1 MSYQKLQANRASL
14 VTPSNTVNIPSLSS
28 ESGTPN
34 RGCVLYI
41 GTGGDLKV
49 LTVGGDEVTFTNF
62 QDGSF
67 LPVQVLRVYST
78 GTTASNIIAL
88 W

>member
-1 MSYQKLQANRASL
+1 MSYQKLQANRASS
-14 VTPSNTVNIPSLSS
+14 VTPSDTVNIPSLSS

-41 GTGGDLKV
+41 GTGGDLNV
-49 LTVGGDEVTFTNF
+49 LTIGGDEVTFTNF

-67 LPVQVLRVYST
+67 LPVQVVRVFET
-78 GTTASNIIAL
+78 DTTASNIIAL

>member
-1 MSYQKLQANRASL
+1 MAYQKLQANRAVS
-14 VTPSNTVNIPSLSS
+14 VTPSNTVNISEGTEAP
-28 ESGTPN
+28 ESGS
-34 RGCVLYI
+34 VLYI

-49 LTVGGDEVTFTNF
+49 LTVGNDEITFTNI

-67 LPVQVLRVYST
+67 LPVQVLRVFST
-78 GTTASNIIAL
+78 GTTATNIIAL

>member
-1 MSYQKLQANRASL
+1 MSYQKLQANRAAA
-14 VTPSNTVNIPSLSS
+14 VTPSNTANIPSLSS
-28 ESGTPN
+28 EAGTPN
-34 RGCVLYI
+34 RGCVLYV
-41 GTGGDLKV
+41 GTKGNLKV

-67 LPVQVLRVYST
+67 LPVQVVRVYST

>member
-1 MSYQKLQANRASL
+1 MSYQKLQANRASS

-67 LPVQVLRVYST
+67 LPVQVVRVFET
-78 GTTASNIIAL
+78 DTTASNIIAL

>member
-1 MSYQKLQANRASL
+1 MSYQKLQANRAAA
-14 VTPSNTVNIPSLSS
+14 VTPSDTVNIPSLSS
-28 ESGTPN
+28 ESGIPN

-41 GTGGDLKV
+41 GTGGDLTV

-67 LPVQVLRVYST
+67 LPVQVVRVYST
-78 GTTASNIIAL
+78 GTTASDIIAL

>member
-1 MSYQKLQANRASL
+1 MSYQKLQANRAAV
-14 VTPSNTVNIPSLSS
+14 VTPSETANIPSLSS

-49 LTVGGDEVTFTNF
+49 LTVGGDEVVFNNIP
-62 QDGSF
+62 DGTF
-67 LPVQVLRVYST
+67 LPVQVIRVFET
-78 GTTASNIIAL
+78 ETIAEKIIAL

>member
-1 MSYQKLQANRASL
+1 MSYQKLQANRAVS
-14 VTPSNTVNIPSLSS
+14 VTPSNIVNIS
-28 ESGTPN
+28 EGTEAPKSGS
-34 RGCVLYI
+34 VLYI

-49 LTVGGDEVTFTNF
+49 LTVGNDEITFTNI

-67 LPVQVLRVYST
+67 LPVQVLRVFST
-78 GTTASNIIAL
+78 GTTASNILAL

>member
-1 MSYQKLQANRASL
+1 MSYQKLQANRAAS
-14 VTPSNTVNIPSLSS
+14 VTPSDTVNIPSLSS

-41 GTGGDLKV
+41 GIGGNLRV
-49 LTVGGDEVTFTNF
+49 LTVGGDEVIFNNIP
-62 QDGSF
+62 DGTF
-67 LPVQVLRVYST
+67 LPVQVVRVLDSDT
-78 GTTASNIIAL
+78 DADKIIAL

>member
-1 MSYQKLQANRASL
+1 MSYQKLQANRAVT
-14 VTPSNTVNIPSLSS
+14 VTPSNTANIS
-28 ESGTPN
+28 ESTEAAKSGV
-34 RGCVLYI
+34 VLYI

-49 LTVGGDEVTFTNF
+49 LTSGGDEVTFTNI

-67 LPVQVLRVYST
+67 LPVQVVRVFST
-78 GTTASNIIAL
+78 GTTASDIIAL

>member
-1 MSYQKLQANRASL
+1 MSYQKLQANRASS

-67 LPVQVLRVYST
+67 LPVQVVRVFET

>member
-1 MSYQKLQANRASL
+1 MSYQKLQANRAAA
-14 VTPSNTVNIPSLSS
+14 VTPSNTDNIPSLSS

-34 RGCVLYI
+34 RGCVLYV
-41 GTGGDLKV
+41 GTKGDLTVLTIGGDK
-49 LTVGGDEVTFTNF
+49 VTFTNF

-67 LPVQVLRVYST
+67 LPVQVVRVFET
-78 GTTASNIIAL
+78 ETTASNIIAL

>member
-1 MSYQKLQANRASL
+1 MSYQKLQANRAVS
-14 VTPSNTVNIPSLSS
+14 VTPSNTVNIS
-28 ESGTPN
+28 EGTEAPKSGS
-34 RGCVLYI
+34 VLYI

-49 LTVGGDEVTFTNF
+49 LTVGNDEITFTNI

-67 LPVQVLRVYST
+67 LPVQVLRVFST
-78 GTTASNIIAL
+78 GTTATNIIAL

>member
-1 MSYQKLQANRASL
+1 MSYQKLQANRASS
-14 VTPSNTVNIPSLSS
+14 VTPSDTVNIPSLSS

-67 LPVQVLRVYST
+67 LPVQVVRVFET

>member
-14 VTPSNTVNIPSLSS
+14 VTPSDTVNIPSLSS

-49 LTVGGDEVTFTNF
+49 LTIGGDEVTFTNF

-67 LPVQVLRVYST
+67 LPVQVVRVFAT

>member
-1 MSYQKLQANRASL
+1 MSYQKLQANRASS
-14 VTPSNTVNIPSLSS
+14 VTPSDTVNIPSLSS

-49 LTVGGDEVTFTNF
+49 LTIGGDEVTFTNF

-67 LPVQVLRVYST
+67 LPVQVVRVFET

>member
-1 MSYQKLQANRASL
+1 MSYQKLQANRASS
-14 VTPSNTVNIPSLSS
+14 VTPSDTVNIPSLSS

-67 LPVQVLRVYST
+67 LPVQVVRVFET
-78 GTTASNIIAL
+78 DTTASNIIAL

>member
-14 VTPSNTVNIPSLSS
+14 VTPSDTVNIPSLSS

-67 LPVQVLRVYST
+67 LPVQVVRVFET
-78 GTTASNIIAL
+78 DTTASNIIAL

>member
-1 MSYQKLQANRASL
+1 MSYQKLQANRAAA
-14 VTPSNTVNIPSLSS
+14 VTPSDTTNIPSLSS

-49 LTVGGDEVTFTNF
+49 LTVGGDEVVFSNIP
-62 QDGSF
+62 DGTF
-67 LPVQVLRVYST
+67 LPVQVVRVLDSD
-78 GTTASNIIAL
+78 TTAYKIIAL